1 MFPTASPPV
10 HLNVPSLKT
19 PRQVVIDLASISD
32 TGTFYIVTK
41 GREPGIYTD
50 WWVFFLFLY
59 VVVLIC
65 CRPKAEALVRGL
77 KHSVY
82 CKKHDKG
89 DAIQVY
95 KDAYEE
101 NRLERVS
108 K

>member
-1 MFPTASPPV
+1 M
-10 HLNVPSLKT
+10 
-19 PRQVVIDLASISD
+19 
-32 TGTFYIVTK
+32 
-41 GREPGIYTD
+41 
-50 WWVFFLFLY
+50 
-59 VVVLIC
+59 VLIC